1 MRTRL
6 AGTVML
12 STVVFFV
19 VSVLVSVGVLWWTG
33 DLLASMLVFSA
44 PAFADKGG
52 VSHDGSCGLSK
63 ESVHNEIENPSSP
76 GASEAGHFPF
86 GDCKGKG

>member
-1 MRTRL
+1 VLLRRRL
-6 AGTVML
+6 P
-12 STVVFFV
+12 
-19 VSVLVSVGVLWWTG
+19 VLVAAVA
-33 DLLASMLVFSA
+33 LLASMLVFSA